1 MGNCECQS
9 VKEAVV
15 DSIKPVIRN
24 NKVSIH
30 NFKLLYCIGRGGFG
44 KVWKVQFSKNS

>member
-15 DSIKPVIRN
+15 DSIKPVNREKIN
-24 NKVSIH
+24 IKH
-30 NFKLLYCIGRGGFG
+30 FKLLHCIGRGGFG
-44 KVWKVQFSKNS
+44 KVWKV